1 MKLSNGLLA
10 TIIIAAVVIIDQ
22 AIKIY
27 VKTHFY
33 LGEDVTVTS
42 WFHLVFIENNGMA
55 FGMELVGKLFLTLFR
70 VALAGALIWYI
81 WKIRNYVRVTAGY
94 IVCLALI
101 VAGALGN
108 IIDCLFY
115 GLIFN
120 NPMPPEVATMFPADG
135 GYASLFHGRVV
146 DMFYFPLFSFTW
158 PSWIPGVGGETFEFF
173 KPIFNFADAAITVGI
188 LTLIIFYY
196 KEIASPAALSK
207 SLPEPTAESGA
218 KAGEKGGSSDEK

>member
-1 MKLSNGLLA
+1 MKLSKGLLA

-188 LTLIIFYY
+188 LTLIT
-196 KEIASPAALSK
+196 KR
-207 SLPEPTAESGA
+207 
-218 KAGEKGGSSDEK
+218 